1 MSIKPRADFSE
12 HSRTSPSTSMS
23 QIPQVELNNGTTI
36 PIIGIGGG
44 PSALTVEACE
54 AAKKWISTAIQA
66 GYRHI
71 DTALIYG
78 TEKVIGEAIRES
90 GIPRDEFFITTKLP
104 FNCQDRVAESFDLSL
119 KNLGVDYV
127 DLYLLHWPMTI
138 PYRDAWMDF
147 PLGPDG
153 SVITVDSPTFNE
165 SYSEI
170 EKIYASG
177 RAKAIGVSNFSIKT
191 LEELLQTATVVP
203 AVNQIER
210 HPYLTESALIAYHK
224 KKGIATEAYSPGG
237 EHAIAFHPFFS
248 SDSSLHAGN
257 KNAIREDPVINEI
270 AAKHGVS
277 PTQVILAWHTAGGVI
292 IVPKSENEQRQK
304 DNMTLPA
311 LDEEDLKKI
320 DGLDRGERLCYE
332 IDKNGKVW
340 GWSTERLGW

>member
-1 MSIKPRADFSE
+1 MSP
-12 HSRTSPSTSMS
+12 
-23 QIPQVELNNGTTI
+23 IPLVELNNGTKI
-36 PIIGIGGG
+36 PIIGTGGG
-44 PSALTVEACE
+44 PSALTVEACK

-90 GIPRDEFFITTKLP
+90 GIPREEFFITTKLP

-119 KNLGVDYV
+119 KNLGLEYV
-127 DLYLLHWPMTI
+127 DLYLMHWPMTI
-138 PYRDAWMDF
+138 PYRDTWMDF

-165 SYSEI
+165 SYAEI

-177 RAKAIGVSNFSIKT
+177 RAKAIGVSNLSIKT
-191 LEELLQTATVVP
+191 LEELLSTATVVP

-210 HPYLTESALIAYHK
+210 HPYLAQSDLIAYHK

-237 EHAIAFHPFFS
+237 
-248 SDSSLHAGN
+248 N
-257 KNAIREDPVINEI
+257 KNAIREDLVINEI

-304 DNMTLPA
+304 DNMILPA

-320 DGLDRGERLCYE
+320 DGLDRGERLGYKV
-332 IDKNGKVW
+332 DKNGKIW
-340 GWSTERLGW
+340 GWTTERLGW

>member
-1 MSIKPRADFSE
+1 
-12 HSRTSPSTSMS
+12 
-23 QIPQVELNNGTTI
+23 
-36 PIIGIGGG
+36 
-44 PSALTVEACE
+44 
-54 AAKKWISTAIQA
+54 
-66 GYRHI
+66 
-71 DTALIYG
+71 
-78 TEKVIGEAIRES
+78 
-90 GIPRDEFFITTKLP
+90 
-104 FNCQDRVAESFDLSL
+104 
-119 KNLGVDYV
+119 
-127 DLYLLHWPMTI
+127 
-138 PYRDAWMDF
+138 MDF

-165 SYSEI
+165 SYAEI

-210 HPYLTESALIAYHK
+210 HPYLAQSDLIAYHK

-237 EHAIAFHPFFS
+237 EHAIAFHPLFS

-257 KNAIREDPVINEI
+257 KNAIREDPVINAI

-292 IVPKSENEQRQK
+292 VIPKSENEQRQK

-332 IDKNGKVW
+332 VDKNGKVW
-340 GWSTERLGW
+340 GWTTERLGW